1 MKMVPSV
8 LKGTDGIMKTVP
20 SVLKGTS
27 GVMKTVPSAK
37 NVSFFSQNKKNA
49 YNVLKQKNEQKY
61 CVIK

>member
-1 MKMVPSV
+1 MKKVPSVLKCTDFVMKMVPSV
-8 LKGTDGIMKTVP
+8 LKGTA
-20 SVLKGTS
+20 

-37 NVSFFSQNKKNA
+37 NVSFFSQNKKNT